1 MVGRHQTWHVITALR
16 QHTRSDYVGRGMTSP
31 ALDSTHGRT
40 TFGVTCHHVFWT
52 AHTVERRW
60 AWHSIITFGQHKRSD
75 GVGRGIPLAPLDGKP
90 VERRQA
96 WNAIISFRQYAWS
109 TSSDVACHHGH
120 WTPHTIERSRSSHAI
135 ITLGLA
141 DTIGNDG
148 RGMTCPLLDS
158 THGRTK
164 SDMACHHRPWAAHTV
179 GLCLA
184 WHDIT
189 SLGQHTRL
197 NDVVHGMPSSPFGS
211 THSRMTSGVAYNHS
225 S

>member
-1 MVGRHQTWHVITALR
+1 MGSTNARTTSIVACHHHLGASHTVERRRAWHASIALR
-16 QHTRSDYVGRGMTSP
+16 QHTQSKEIGRGMTSP

-96 WNAIISFRQYAWS
+96 WNAIIYFRKYAWS
-109 TSSDVACHHGH
+109 TSSGVACHHGH

-135 ITLGLA
+135 IVLE
-141 DTIGNDG
+141 
-148 RGMTCPLLDS
+148 R
-158 THGRTK
+158 
-164 SDMACHHRPWAAHTV
+164 
-179 GLCLA
+179 
-184 WHDIT
+184 
-189 SLGQHTRL
+189 QTRL
-197 NDVVHGMPSSPFGS
+197 NDVGRGMPSSPLD
-211 THSRMTSGVAYNHS
+211 
-225 S
+225 